1 MHVTRERVQHTV
13 VDHTIHGLVTIRL
26 VDAPQHVA
34 KALVRTLGR
43 SHGSASAEPDIT
55 IRFVDTLPIKGRLR
69 FLGLN
74 EAAFDDDY
82 FYVLDDLGYRVRVDF
97 DRLGEPCELV
107 CERGIKSIPLILP
120 ILGLRFLRKRHIL
133 LHSGSFV
140 YAGKGILVAGWQKG
154 GKTELS
160 LPYIAAGAEYM
171 SDEWTVV
178 SAETGTL
185 YGLTGIAQIWSW
197 HFRYMPQFW
206 ARVSKTDRLRILL
219 MRLYQRLYRQCY
231 SLLPKALRERSLLLS
246 YLYRFSLEGGFF
258 VLGQVRSAP
267 EILFD
272 NQVRRAPAQLDYVFL
287 ATVGEGQTTVLP
299 IEPQEIADRM
309 VASQAFE
316 RRKLL
321 IAYAQFRFAFPDRAN
336 TWLENASEHER
347 SLLAQALANKPAY
360 EVCHPYPMPLN
371 ELYSAT
377 RPLIGHQ
384 DPTGGG

>member
-1 MHVTRERVQHTV
+1 MRLTRERVQHGV
-13 VDHTIHGLVTIRL
+13 VDHSIHGLATIRL
-26 VDAPQHVA
+26 VNAPQHVI

-43 SHGSASAEPDIT
+43 SQGSAAAEPDIT
-55 IRFVDTLPIKGRLR
+55 VTFVDKLATKGRLR

-74 EAAFDDDY
+74 EAAFDDDH
-82 FYVLDDLGYRVRVDF
+82 FYLLDDVGHRVRIDLDQV
-97 DRLGEPCELV
+97 GEPCELI
-107 CERGIKSIPLILP
+107 CERGIKAVPLILP
-120 ILGLRFLRKRHIL
+120 ILGLRLLRKGHIL

-140 YAGKGILVAGWQKG
+140 YAGKGVLVAGWQKG
-154 GKTELS
+154 GKTELA
-160 LPYIAAGAEYM
+160 LPYLAAGAQYM

-178 SAETGTL
+178 SGETGMV

-206 ARVSKTDRLRILL
+206 ARVSNMDRLRIQL
-219 MRLYQRLYRQCY
+219 MRLYQRLFQQFYR
-231 SLLPKALRERSLLLS
+231 LLPQTFRERSLLLS

-267 EILFD
+267 EVLFN
-272 NQVRRAPAQLDYVFL
+272 NQVRREPARLDHVFL
-287 ATVGEGQTTVLP
+287 ATVGEGKTTVLP

-321 IAYAQFRFAFPDRAN
+321 IAYAQFRFAFPNRAN
-336 TWLENASEHER
+336 TWLENAGEHER
-347 SLLAQALANKPAY
+347 KVLIQALTGKPAY

-371 ELYSAT
+371 ELYDTTHA
-377 RPLIGHQ
+377 LIDAK
-384 DPTGGG
+384 DPGDDG

>member
-1 MHVTRERVQHTV
+1 MHLSRERVSSV
-13 VDHTIHGLVTIRL
+13 VDHSIHGLATIRL
-26 VDAPQHVA
+26 VDAPQHVV

-43 SHGSASAEPDIT
+43 SQGSAAAEPDIIIT
-55 IRFVDTLPIKGRLR
+55 FVDKLTTKGRLR

-74 EAAFDDDY
+74 EAVFDDDH
-82 FYVLDDLGYRVRVDF
+82 FYVLDDLGYRVRIDF
-97 DRLGEPCELV
+97 GRLGERCELV

-120 ILGLRFLRKRHIL
+120 ILGLRLLRKGHIL

-160 LPYIAAGAEYM
+160 LPYLAAGAQYM

-178 SAETGTL
+178 SGETGMV

-206 ARVSKTDRLRILL
+206 ARVSRVDRLRIQL
-219 MRLYQRLYRQCY
+219 MRLYQWLYRQFY
-231 SLLPKALRERSLLLS
+231 RLLPKGFRERSLLLT

-267 EILFD
+267 EALF
-272 NQVRRAPAQLDYVFL
+272 QVRREPAQLDHVFL
-287 ATVGEGQTTVLP
+287 ATVGETKTTVLP
-299 IEPQEIADRM
+299 VEPQEIADRM

-336 TWLENASEHER
+336 RWLENAGEHER
-347 SLLAQALANKPAY
+347 NVLAQALAGKPAY

-371 ELYSAT
+371 ELYEAT
-377 RPLIGHQ
+377 HSLIDSQAAVSDG
-384 DPTGGG
+384 